1 MSDVKRAGTIAS
13 LRAAFSSRRIGAVTL
28 QSFSSGLPL
37 GLVWIA
43 LPAFLTYRGFD
54 IRTVGLF
61 SLAQAPWSFK
71 FLWSP
76 LMDRFGPRLGRLGR
90 RRSWIVICQAFL
102 MLAILA
108 LAGFSQTADV
118 AVIAVI
124 ALLIA
129 FGSASQDIVIDAYA
143 VEVLERSEQ
152 GLAVG
157 ARNALARSAVL
168 IAGALTITAG
178 QRLGWPP
185 VFAALGLLFV
195 PLVGVV
201 LWSPEPE
208 FRAPPP
214 RSLRHAVFDPLIEL
228 FRRSGA
234 LPILGFLVLYKFG
247 ENLAT
252 ALIRPFL
259 IQKCY
264 LPEDV
269 GVGTASIGLVALIVG
284 AFLGGLATD
293 RIGLT
298 RSLWLFGAI
307 QSVGFLGYV
316 VIDQLTPGS
325 PCAGGVVGA
334 IVQPLSHRL
343 TMLAAIAAENVCQGM
358 ATGAFGVML
367 LRMTQKQFSA
377 TQYALFSSI
386 FAVGRIVTGPI
397 AGFTADAVGWT
408 PFYLLA
414 TAASIPGLLLLQRF
428 APLGGREPALEAL
441 EPAVS
446 TPVTR
451 ARLATTGV
459 VAAVLG
465 FAAALGVT
473 ALLTALKAARLKPEE
488 GVAFVSALL
497 RILSPVSP
505 GDWSRVAGLA
515 VVGLLAGA
523 GSAAFL
529 VARHGLKA
537 DRRPPGSPRRAAAAV
552 PLSLRLELAAQT
564 RRLVEEPADRVGVA
578 GAQRRSDACELVAH
592 GVDRV
597 CERLGSASASS
608 SASSRRRPGSR
619 VRGPLEL
626 GRAGRAARPADGADH
641 RHRRVVCA
649 LRRSSGAAARA
660 DRRHGGGRRPDHVD
674 GGDRW
679 RCRCSITAPWAG
691 RSSRWRLLA
700 PSASRS
706 GRCRLW
712 SSGVADAET
721 RARLG
726 AAMKDSFG
734 TLGGRWRGFSR

>member
-1 MSDVKRAGTIAS
+1 MWAS
-13 LRAAFSSRRIGAVTL
+13 LKAAGRSRRIGAVTL

-54 IRTVGLF
+54 IKTVGLF

-71 FLWSP
+71 FLWAP
-76 LMDRFGPRLGRLGR
+76 LMDRYGPRFGSVGR
-90 RRSWIVICQAFL
+90 RRSWILICQLFL
-102 MLAILA
+102 MASILA
-108 LAGFSQTADV
+108 LAGFAHATDV
-118 AVIAVI
+118 GVIAVL

-168 IAGALTITAG
+168 VAGALTITAG

-185 VFAALGLLFV
+185 VFTVLALMFV
-195 PLVGVV
+195 PLAAVV

-208 FRAPPP
+208 AAVLAP
-214 RSLRHAVFDPLIEL
+214 RSLRDAVFDPLLEL

-264 LPEDV
+264 SPEDV
-269 GVGTASIGLVALIVG
+269 GVGTATIGLIALIVG
-284 AFLGGLATD
+284 AFLGGVSTD

-334 IVQPLSHRL
+334 ILQPPSHRVA
-343 TMLAAIAAENVCQGM
+343 MLAAIGVENLCQGM

-397 AGFTADAVGWT
+397 AGFTADAIGWT
-408 PFYLLA
+408 PFYLCA

-428 APLGGREPALEAL
+428 APLGGREPALDAL
-441 EPAVS
+441 EPAV
-446 TPVTR
+446 TRPVTR
-451 ARLATTGV
+451 ARLLLTSAGV
-459 VAAVLG
+459 ALAGFAIAVGVAA
-465 FAAALGVT
+465 
-473 ALLTALKAARLKPEE
+473 LLAALKAARTDPAL
-488 GVAFVSALL
+488 GVDLSGALG
-497 RILSPVSP
+497 RILAPAQVS
-505 GDWSRVAGLA
+505 DWVRIAAFG
-515 VVGLLAGA
+515 VVGLVSGMAA
-523 GSAAFL
+523 AAFL
-529 VARHGLKA
+529 VARHGVRK
-537 DRRPPGSPRRAAAAV
+537 SAV
-552 PLSLRLELAAQT
+552 
-564 RRLVEEPADRVGVA
+564 
-578 GAQRRSDACELVAH
+578 
-592 GVDRV
+592 
-597 CERLGSASASS
+597 
-608 SASSRRRPGSR
+608 
-619 VRGPLEL
+619 
-626 GRAGRAARPADGADH
+626 
-641 RHRRVVCA
+641 
-649 LRRSSGAAARA
+649 
-660 DRRHGGGRRPDHVD
+660 
-674 GGDRW
+674 
-679 RCRCSITAPWAG
+679 
-691 RSSRWRLLA
+691 
-700 PSASRS
+700 
-706 GRCRLW
+706 
-712 SSGVADAET
+712 
-721 RARLG
+721 
-726 AAMKDSFG
+726 
-734 TLGGRWRGFSR
+734 